1 MAVPKPEE
9 RYSWQEYLNWPTDE
23 RFELIEGVAY
33 AMSPAP
39 RRRHQEISG
48 ELFYQ
53 AYTALREGGCKVFA
67 APFDVKLSSDEDN
80 DAPTVVQPDLTVCCD
95 PEKLTEQ
102 GMTGPPDLVVEIV
115 SPESGIADR
124 RRKFAV
130 YESYGVKEYWIVD
143 QDEELVEVYVLKEGR
158 LNRAAVYAKD
168 EELAGTAVPELRV
181 SLKDVFVSAQRT
193 SSD

>member
-1 MAVPKPEE
+1 
-9 RYSWQEYLNWPTDE
+9 
-23 RFELIEGVAY
+23 
-33 AMSPAP
+33 
-39 RRRHQEISG
+39 
-48 ELFYQ
+48 
-53 AYTALREGGCKVFA
+53 
-67 APFDVKLSSDEDN
+67 
-80 DAPTVVQPDLTVCCD
+80 QPDLTVCCD

-124 RRKFAV
+124 RRKFTV

>member
-1 MAVPKPEE
+1 MALPKPEE
-9 RYSWQEYLNWPTDE
+9 RYSWQDYLDWPTEE
-23 RFELIEGVAY
+23 RFELIEGEPY

-53 AYTALREGGCKVFA
+53 AYTALREGGCAVFA
-67 APFDVKLSSDEDN
+67 APFDVKLSSDEED

-130 YESYGVKEYWIVD
+130 YESYGVREYWIVD
-143 QDEELVEVYVLKEGR
+143 QDEELVEVYLLKEGR
-158 LNRAAVYAKD
+158 FSRAAVYAKD
-168 EELAGTAVPELRV
+168 EEIASAVVPELTIE
-181 SLKDVFVSAQRT
+181 LCDVFAAT
-193 SSD
+193 STT